1 MWHTC
6 SLQLHILQYFE
17 ILMAELEFASF
28 RTGGVG
34 IGRSIKQ
41 IERNEYMGF
50 ENICS

>member
-6 SLQLHILQYFE
+6 SLQPHIAQYFE
-17 ILMAELEFASF
+17 ILMAELGFSSF

-34 IGRSIKQ
+34 IGRSIRQ